1 MAKLAGEHIQV
12 LVDGYDITGDS
23 NHLSINEDRDVFD
36 VTVFGDKAH
45 RFAPG
50 QRMMAVQHAGFMNS
64 GEARSH
70 PALKGVDVDGLFS
83 VYVGENAEP
92 AVGDPVFSMLTRQG
106 RYGALPQVNQV
117 IPFRAVFANRGD
129 DGGWGIA
136 LANPRHVIGSSSGSA
151 LDNGASTDGGG
162 LACLH
167 VLDAA
172 ASDAYTF
179 SIEGSDSG
187 AFAGEESVLATF
199 ALDGR
204 AIGSEQVKIDGTIP
218 RHIRWVATAAPAARD
233 RIKIAISLIRTHD
246 PVVLP
251 AAVTPSPQGLLADF
265 QFTARIPSGNPETAA
280 IILEGYNRRTGVH
293 WLFLTK
299 QDGAKTDIDLAGL
312 AWDAAG
318 DTPTSNS
325 FGQGRPTFFGRGD
338 HDWQLLPSLLP
349 NSSFY
354 IYLPRDE
361 QICEFAVTANNEA
374 ANRFLSFAT
383 TPRPASVVTGSPI
396 RVLVANSGQAN
407 LIKNWIG
414 AGNRPEV
421 IAPPAKPRSP
431 GLTSGDGQATVT
443 ITPPDSGGAPISSYE
458 LNYRAV
464 GSKAAPNF
472 RGNLSGEP
480 VIVTGLAG
488 GRPYEFRVLAVNRG
502 GRGPWST
509 YASVIPVA
517 RQDPVTA
524 PQGPQG
530 PQGLQA
536 YFQFVARV
544 PTTWDHD
551 HAEII
556 LEGYHNRTG
565 IHLLQLTKSDRA
577 KTDIFVEGI
586 AWEAASDSHTSN
598 FFGRGRPTFFGGG
611 EDEWQLL
618 PTLLPNSSFY
628 IYLPSNSQIWEF
640 PITANNEA
648 ANHFLSFSAT
658 PRPDSIQNGTTVSVL
673 VADSGQSTR
682 IKNWIAA
689 GNQPEVIAPPAKPQ
703 PPTLVAD
710 DGQVT
715 VNFTPP
721 AQGGAPISSYEMN
734 YREVGS
740 TEFGIETF
748 NLYSLSRTVTNLTN
762 GTSYE
767 FRVLAVN
774 RGGRGP
780 WSDYASATPQ
790 S

>member
-1 MAKLAGEHIQV
+1 MPKLSGDHVQA

-23 NHLSINEDRDVFD
+23 NQISINEDCDVFD

-45 RFAPG
+45 KFAPG
-50 QRMMAVQHAGFMNS
+50 QRMMAVRHAGFMNS
-64 GEARSH
+64 GEAGSH
-70 PALKGVDVDGLFS
+70 PALKGLDVDGLFS

-92 AVGDPVFSMLTRQG
+92 AVGGPVFSMLTRQG

-117 IPFRAVFANRGD
+117 IPFRAAFANRSD

-136 LANPRHVIGSSSGSA
+136 LANPRHVIGSSRGSA
-151 LDNGASTDGGG
+151 VDNGAATDGGG

-167 VLDAA
+167 VLETA

-187 AFAGEESVLATF
+187 AFAGEENVLATF

-204 AIGSEQVKIDGTIP
+204 TIGSEQVKIDGRIP
-218 RHIRWVATAAPAARD
+218 RRIRWVATADPAARD
-233 RIKIAISLIRTHD
+233 RIKIAISLIRTHA

-299 QDGAKTDIDLAGL
+299 QDGAKTDMDLAGL

-318 DTPTSNS
+318 DAPTSNS
-325 FGQGRPTFFGRGD
+325 FGQGRPAFFGGGD
-338 HDWQLLPSLLP
+338 HDWQLLPTLLP

-361 QICEFAVTANNEA
+361 QIYEFAVAANNEA
-374 ANRFLSFAT
+374 SNYFLSFAT
-383 TPRPASVVTGSPI
+383 TPRPASVVTGSPM
-396 RVLVANSGQAN
+396 RVLVADSGQAN
-407 LIKNWIG
+407 LIQNWIG

-431 GLTSGDGQATVT
+431 SLASGDGQATVT

-464 GSKAAPNF
+464 GSKAYPNF
-472 RGNLSGEP
+472 MGNLSGEP
-480 VIVTGLAG
+480 ITVADLTNDK
-488 GRPYEFRVLAVNRG
+488 PYEFRVLAVNRG
-502 GRGPWST
+502 GRGPWSA
-509 YASVIPVA
+509 YASVIPSSSP
-517 RQDPVTA
+517 R
-524 PQGPQG
+524 
-530 PQGLQA
+530 PQGLLA

-544 PTTWDHD
+544 PATWNLDY
-551 HAEII
+551 AEII
-556 LEGYHNRTG
+556 LEGYHNRSG
-565 IHLLQLTKSDRA
+565 AHVLQLTKKDGNKSD
-577 KTDIFVEGI
+577 IPLNGI
-586 AWEAASDSHTSN
+586 AWEAADDTHTSN

-611 EDEWQLL
+611 DRDWQLL

-640 PITANNEA
+640 PVTANNEA
-648 ANHFLSFSAT
+648 ANHFLSFSST
-658 PRPDSIQNGTTVSVL
+658 PRPDSILNGSTVSVL
-673 VADSGQSTR
+673 VADSGQANR
-682 IKNWIAA
+682 IKDWIAA
-689 GNQPEVIAPPAKPQ
+689 DNQPEVIEPPAKPQ
-703 PPTLVAD
+703 PPTLAAG

-715 VNFTPP
+715 VTVIPP
-721 AQGGAPISSYEMN
+721 AQGGAPITTYELG

-740 TEFGIETF
+740 GIF
-748 NLYSLSRTVTNLTN
+748 PRALSNLTEEPYVVSSLIN
-762 GTSYE
+762 GKTYE
-767 FRVLAVN
+767 FRIAALN
-774 RGGRGP
+774 RGGYGP
-780 WSDYASATPQ
+780 WSGYAAATPQ

>member
-1 MAKLAGEHIQV
+1 MPKLAGEHVQV
-12 LVDGYDITGDS
+12 LVNGYDITGDS
-23 NHLSINEDRDVFD
+23 NQISINEDRDVFD
-36 VTVFGDKAH
+36 VTVFGEKAH
-45 RFAPG
+45 KFAPG

-64 GEARSH
+64 GQAGSH

-117 IPFRAVFANRGD
+117 IPFRAVFANQGD

-136 LANPRHVIGSSSGSA
+136 LANPRHVIGSSRGSA
-151 LDNGASTDGGG
+151 VDNGASTDGGG

-172 ASDAYTF
+172 ASDAYAF

-187 AFAGEESVLATF
+187 AFASEESVLATF

-204 AIGSEQVKIDGTIP
+204 KIGSEQVKIDGKIP
-218 RHIRWVATAAPAARD
+218 RFIRWVATADPAARD

-265 QFTARIPSGNPETAA
+265 EFTARIPSGNPETAA
-280 IILEGYNRRTGVH
+280 IILEGYSRRTGVH

-299 QDGAKTDIDLAGL
+299 EDGAKTDIDLAGL

-318 DTPTSNS
+318 DTPTSNF
-325 FGQGRPTFFGRGD
+325 FGRGRPTFFGGGD

-354 IYLPRDE
+354 IYLPQDK
-361 QICEFAVTANNEA
+361 QVYEFAVTGNNEA
-374 ANRFLSFAT
+374 ANHFLSFAT

-396 RVLVANSGQAN
+396 RVLVADSGQAN

-464 GSKAAPNF
+464 GSKAYPNF

-480 VIVTGLAG
+480 ITVAGLTNDT
-488 GRPYEFRVLAVNRG
+488 PYEFRVLAVNRG

-509 YASVIPVA
+509 YASIIP
-517 RQDPVTA
+517 A
-524 PQGPQG
+524 PR
-530 PQGLQA
+530 PQGLLADFEFASRDPSGNTLLGSSDQ
-536 YFQFVARV
+536 V
-544 PTTWDHD
+544 
-551 HAEII
+551 
-556 LEGYHNRTG
+556 TG
-565 IHLLQLTKSDRA
+565 GRWLNLTKTDG
-577 KTDIFVEGI
+577 KNTDIEVQTVDWKTGSG
-586 AWEAASDSHTSN
+586 AALLEFSGEVPHEWGLIPSLLSN
-598 FFGRGRPTFFGGG
+598 
-611 EDEWQLL
+611 D
-618 PTLLPNSSFY
+618 SFY
-628 IYLPSNSQIWEF
+628 IYLPSDNQIYEF
-640 PITANNEA
+640 PVSSNTRSNDSSVRFGLTALPA
-648 ANHFLSFSAT
+648 
-658 PRPDSIQNGTTVSVL
+658 SIMTGSSIRVL
-673 VADSGQSTR
+673 VADSGQAQW
-682 IKNWIAA
+682 IKDWIAA
-689 GNQPEVIAPPAKPQ
+689 GNQPEVIEPPAKPQ
-703 PPTLVAD
+703 PPTL
-710 DGQVT
+710 T
-715 VNFTPP
+715 VRSGEITATITPP
-721 AQGGAPISSYEMN
+721 AQGGAPITTYELDVRHGVSGRFHLPN
-734 YREVGS
+734 
-740 TEFGIETF
+740 FD
-748 NLYSLSRTVTNLTN
+748 SLTYTVT
-762 GTSYE
+762 GAASGDYR
-767 FRVLAVN
+767 FRVAAIN

-780 WSDYASATPQ
+780 WSDYVSITV
-790 S
+790 

>member
-1 MAKLAGEHIQV
+1 MAKLAGEHVQV

-23 NHLSINEDRDVFD
+23 NHVSINEDRDVFD

-64 GEARSH
+64 GEAGSH
-70 PALKGVDVDGLFS
+70 PVLKGVDVDGLFS
-83 VYVGENAEP
+83 AYVGKNAEP

-117 IPFRAVFANRGD
+117 IPFRAAFANRDAG
-129 DGGWGIA
+129 GGWGIA
-136 LANPRHVIGSSSGSA
+136 LANPRHVIGSSAGSA

-172 ASDAYTF
+172 ASDAYIF

-187 AFAGEESVLATF
+187 VFAGEESVLATF
-199 ALDGR
+199 ALDGGT
-204 AIGSEQVKIDGTIP
+204 IGSEQVKIDGQIP
-218 RHIRWVATAAPAARD
+218 RFIRWVATADPAARD

-280 IILEGYNRRTGVH
+280 IILEGYNQRTGVH

-299 QDGAKTDIDLAGL
+299 EDGAKTDIDLAGL
-312 AWDAAG
+312 AWDAAD
-318 DTPTSNS
+318 DTPTSNF
-325 FGQGRPTFFGRGD
+325 FGQGRPTFFGGRD

-361 QICEFAVTANNEA
+361 QIYELAVTDNNEA
-374 ANRFLSFAT
+374 ASHFLSFAT
-383 TPRPASVVTGSPI
+383 TPRPASIVTGSPI
-396 RVLVANSGQAN
+396 RVLVADSGQAN

-421 IAPPAKPRSP
+421 IEPPAKPLSP
-431 GLTSGDGQATVT
+431 GLVAGDGQATVT

-464 GSKAAPNF
+464 GSKAHPSF
-472 RGNLSGEP
+472 MGNLRGEP
-480 VIVTGLAG
+480 ITVAGLTNG
-488 GRPYEFRVLAVNRG
+488 VPYEFRVLAVNRG
-502 GRGPWST
+502 GRGPWSA
-509 YASVIPVA
+509 YARVMPTLQTP
-517 RQDPVTA
+517 R
-524 PQGPQG
+524 
-530 PQGLQA
+530 GLLA

-544 PTTWDHD
+544 PTTWDRD

-565 IHLLQLTKSDRA
+565 VHVLQLTKADGNKSD
-577 KTDIFVEGI
+577 ILLQGI
-586 AWEAASDSHTSN
+586 AWEAASDTHTSN

-611 EDEWQLL
+611 DRDWQLL
-618 PTLLPNSSFY
+618 PTLLPSSSFY
-628 IYLPSNSQIWEF
+628 IYRPSNSQIWEF
-640 PITANNEA
+640 PVTANNEA
-648 ANHFLSFSAT
+648 ANHFLSFSTT
-658 PRPDSIQNGTTVSVL
+658 PRPDSILNGSTLSAL
-673 VADSGQSTR
+673 VADSGQANR
-682 IKNWIAA
+682 IKDWIAA
-689 GNQPEVIAPPAKPQ
+689 GNQPEVIEPPAKSQ
-703 PPTLVAD
+703 PPTLAAGN
-710 DGQVT
+710 GQVT
-715 VNFTPP
+715 VTVIPP
-721 AQGGAPISSYEMN
+721 AQGGAPITTYEVG

-740 TEFGIETF
+740 GVFPR
-748 NLYSLSRTVTNLTN
+748 SLSNLTEEPYVVSGLIN
-762 GTSYE
+762 GKTYE
-767 FRVLAVN
+767 FRIAAVN
-774 RGGRGP
+774 RGGYGP

>member
-1 MAKLAGEHIQV
+1 MSKLAGEHVKV

-23 NHLSINEDRDVFD
+23 NHVSINEDRDVFD

-45 RFAPG
+45 RFLPG

-64 GEARSH
+64 GEAGSH
-70 PALKGVDVDGLFS
+70 PALKGVEVDGLFS
-83 VYVGENAEP
+83 VYVGKNAEP
-92 AVGDPVFSMLTRQG
+92 AVGDPVFSMQTRQG

-117 IPFRAVFANRGD
+117 IPFRAAFANRGD

-151 LDNGASTDGGG
+151 VDNGASTDGGG

-172 ASDAYTF
+172 VSDVYTF

-187 AFAGEESVLATF
+187 AFAGEKSVLATF
-199 ALDGR
+199 ALDGGTIR
-204 AIGSEQVKIDGTIP
+204 SEQVKIDGRIP
-218 RHIRWVATAAPAARD
+218 RFIRWVATADPAARD
-233 RIKIAISLIRTHD
+233 RIKIAISLIRTHN

-251 AAVTPSPQGLLADF
+251 AAVTPSPPGLLADF

-325 FGQGRPTFFGRGD
+325 FGQGRPTFFGKGD

-354 IYLPRDE
+354 IYLSRDK
-361 QICEFAVTANNEA
+361 QIYEFAVTANNEA
-374 ANRFLSFAT
+374 ANHFLSFAT

-407 LIKNWIG
+407 LIKNWIE

-431 GLTSGDGQATVT
+431 GLASGDEQATVT

-502 GRGPWST
+502 GRGPWSN
-509 YASVIPVA
+509 YASVIP
-517 RQDPVTA
+517 A
-524 PQGPQG
+524 PR
-530 PQGLQA
+530 PQGLLA

-544 PTTWDHD
+544 PVTWNHD

-556 LEGYHNRTG
+556 LEGYHDRTG
-565 IHLLQLTKSDRA
+565 IHWLFLTKSDGT
-577 KTDIFVEGI
+577 KSDISLEGI

-598 FFGRGRPTFFGGG
+598 FMGRGRPTFFGGG
-611 EDEWQLL
+611 DHDWQLL

-628 IYLPSNSQIWEF
+628 LYLPSDSQIWEF
-640 PITANNEA
+640 PVTANNEA

-658 PRPDSIQNGTTVSVL
+658 PAP
-673 VADSGQSTR
+673 GQYS
-682 IKNWIAA
+682 KW
-689 GNQPEVIAPPAKPQ
+689 
-703 PPTLVAD
+703 L
-710 DGQVT
+710 DG
-715 VNFTPP
+715 
-721 AQGGAPISSYEMN
+721 
-734 YREVGS
+734 
-740 TEFGIETF
+740 
-748 NLYSLSRTVTNLTN
+748 
-762 GTSYE
+762 
-767 FRVLAVN
+767 
-774 RGGRGP
+774 
-780 WSDYASATPQ
+780 
-790 S
+790 